1 MTATDATAPALQPVP
16 PPSDLIERLVSL
28 CKQRGFVF
36 PSSEIYGGINAL
48 YDYGPLGTRLRRNIR
63 NAWWRRMIELRDDVE
78 GIETSIIM
86 NPKVW
91 EASGHVSNFTDPLV
105 DCTGKCRKRWRADHV
120 DAERRARDKDPE
132 QRLCPE
138 CDGPLTE
145 ARQFNL
151 MFKTFLGP
159 VEEGAAQVY
168 LRPETAQGMFV
179 NFTNVVNATRRRLP
193 FGIAQQGRSFRN
205 EISPGN
211 FVFRLR
217 EFEQMEMEYF
227 CKPGEDRELLD
238 YWCKQRLDWFVE
250 DLGVRRAQLRL
261 RPHTDEE
268 LSHYSS
274 GTYDVEYLF
283 PFGWGEL
290 EGIADRTDFDL
301 RQHSQHSGRDLS
313 YFDPVTNE
321 RFLPYV
327 VETAVG
333 VDRIFITMMIDAYD
347 EEEVRGEK
355 RLVLRFHPDMAP
367 VQVAVLPL
375 SKKPELSEVA
385 HRVDHRLRGSFS
397 TEYDETQSIGRRY
410 RRQDEIG
417 TPLAVTV
424 DFDTLQDQA
433 VTIRERD
440 TMEQVRVPIEGL
452 EAALRDHLDVM
463 RRRASARAQGIEG
476 TQGS

>member
-1 MTATDATAPALQPVP
+1 MTATGAGAPTTEPVQPP
-16 PPSDLIERLVSL
+16 FDLTERLVSL

-63 NAWWRRMIELRDDVE
+63 NSWWRRMIDLRDDVE
-78 GIETSIIM
+78 AIESSIIM
-86 NPKVW
+86 NPRVW

-105 DCTGKCRKRWRADHV
+105 DCTGRCRKRWRADHV
-120 DAERRARDKDPE
+120 EAERSARGKDPS
-132 QRLCPE
+132 QLLCPE
-138 CDGPLTE
+138 CDGGLTE

-179 NFTNVVNATRRRLP
+179 NFTNVVTATRRRLP

-238 YWCKQRLDWFVE
+238 YWCTERLDWFVE
-250 DLGVRRAQLRL
+250 DLGVRRVQLRL
-261 RPHTDEE
+261 RAHTAEE

-301 RQHSQHSGRDLS
+301 RQHSQFSGRDLS
-313 YFDPVTNE
+313 YFDTVTNE

-333 VDRIFITMMIDAYD
+333 VDRIFITMMIDAHD

-355 RLVLRFHPDMAP
+355 RTVLRFHPDMAP
-367 VQVAVLPL
+367 FQVAVLPL

-385 HRVDHRLRGSFS
+385 RRVEHQLRGSFA

-440 TMEQVRVPIEGL
+440 TMEQVRVPVSGL
-452 EAALRDHLDVM
+452 ETALREQLDVM
-463 RRRASARAQGIEG
+463 RRRAASRAQG
-476 TQGS
+476 TQAS